1 MTLFC
6 HQTLILML
14 QLYLR
19 VTFFLIQTCSVTS
32 LKEVALEPRPE
43 CFGFDLALMSD
54 DICSLC
60 SSRVF

>member
-6 HQTLILML
+6 HQTLVLML
-14 QLYLR
+14 HIYLK

-43 CFGFDLALMSD
+43 FDLALMSD
-54 DICSLC
+54 DFCSLC
-60 SSRVF
+60 SSCVF